1 MAFEIKE
8 STDKGIVIA
17 ELRGELDSSSV
28 AAFTLGFKEISD
40 KHGKAKYILDLKALD
55 FISSAGWT
63 AFLNEFRR
71 LGALGAEI
79 KLASMQPDA
88 KRVYSLVGIDGVI
101 KSYETVKEAADSYG
115 KNG

>member
-40 KHGKAKYILDLKALD
+40 KHGKAKYILDLKAFD
-55 FISSAGWT
+55 FIRSATWT
-63 AFLNEFRR
+63 EFLNEFRTP
-71 LGALGAEI
+71 GAL
-79 KLASMQPDA
+79 
-88 KRVYSLVGIDGVI
+88 
-101 KSYETVKEAADSYG
+101 T
-115 KNG
+115 

>member
-40 KHGKAKYILDLKALD
+40 KHTKAKYI
-55 FISSAGWT
+55 
-63 AFLNEFRR
+63 
-71 LGALGAEI
+71 
-79 KLASMQPDA
+79 Q
-88 KRVYSLVGIDGVI
+88 
-101 KSYETVKEAADSYG
+101 
-115 KNG
+115 